1 MSDKRYGPAYLA
13 NSATN
18 IMQGGGGTS
27 GLYDNV
33 QGIEICNTDTV
44 QQTFSIWLG
53 ATGASAGGTELFK
66 DYPVGAKQTLMFPYP
81 GKGKRLD
88 STEYLVGLASA
99 ASKVTI
105 EIIYQRN
112 AT

>member
-1 MSDKRYGPAYLA
+1 MSDKNYGPAYLA

-18 IMQGGGGTS
+18 VIQGGGGVA
-27 GLYDNV
+27 GLYDNL
-33 QGIEICNTDTV
+33 QGIEITNTDTA
-44 QQTFSIWLG
+44 QQTFSLWKGL
-53 ATGASAGGTELFK
+53 TGASTGGTELFK

-81 GKGKRLD
+81 GKGIRFD
-88 STEYLVGLASA
+88 TTDFLVGLASA

-105 EIIYQRN
+105 TLIYQRN